1 MIKNKFPRILISAA
15 SSGSGK
21 TTFTC
26 ALLYYLK
33 RHGFNINAFK
43 CGPDY
48 IDPMFHRVISGVE
61 CINIDP
67 FFLNADSDAVCS
79 LISRYSAGSDIT
91 VIEGVMGLY
100 DGKNAQC
107 DYSTYSV
114 ARMTKSPV
122 VVVVN
127 AKGTSLTALAMAEG
141 IAGFGDEGIV
151 KGIIFNNM
159 GDVVYNQVL
168 GEYNERYTNNGRKC
182 DFEIIGHIRTMPKEL
197 MMESRHLGLI
207 TPDNTDGIKDRL
219 ARMYEHMKDSI
230 DWAKLVRIAESAQE
244 YEDIVSLSGNKIHNA
259 ENNAAS
265 GSDKPVIAV
274 AKDDAF
280 NFYYKENLRA
290 LERAG
295 AVIEYF
301 SPLADEAVPKRASG
315 LYIGGGYPESYTEK
329 LSRNEN
335 TKESIRNAVASHM
348 PVVAECGGFMYLTDS
363 IDGAGMCGIIK
374 ADSTYTGHL
383 VRFGYTTLTAK
394 SDNVIMK
401 AGQSVRAHEFH
412 YYDTTD
418 NGADYVA
425 VNLKGISYDCVTA
438 NEWMY
443 AGFPHIYFPSCEGLA
458 ERFID
463 KCRNY
468 CCEKICKQELF
479 L

>member
-1 MIKNKFPRILISAA
+1 MINNNLPRILISAA

-33 RHGFNINAFK
+33 RHGFKINAFK

-67 FFLNADSDAVCS
+67 FFLNADSDAARS

-122 VVVVN
+122 IVVIN

-141 IAGFGDEGIV
+141 IAGFGGDGIV

-168 GEYNERYTNNGRKC
+168 DEYNERYTNNNIKC
-182 DFEIIGHIRTMPKEL
+182 NFEIIGHIRTMPKEL

-207 TPDNTDGIKDRL
+207 TPDNMENVKDRI

-230 DWAKLVRIAESAQE
+230 DWEKLVCIAESAPE
-244 YEDIVSLSGNKIHNA
+244 YGNTEDMSVNKAYNA
-259 ENNAAS
+259 INNAVNNTTARI
-265 GSDKPVIAV
+265 DKPVIAV
-274 AKDDAF
+274 ARDDAF
-280 NFYYKENLRA
+280 NFYYEENLRA
-290 LERAG
+290 LEKAG
-295 AVIEYF
+295 AVIKYF
-301 SPLADEAVPKRASG
+301 SPLADEAVPEGASG

-329 LSRNEN
+329 LSQNEN
-335 TKESIRNAVASHM
+335 TKESIRNAAASHM
-348 PVVAECGGFMYLTDS
+348 PVIAECGGFMYLTDS
-363 IDGAGMCGIIK
+363 IDGADMCGIIK

-394 SDNVIMK
+394 NDNVIMK

-412 YYDTTD
+412 YYDTTN
-418 NGADYVA
+418 NGADYKA
-425 VNLKGISYDCVTA
+425 VNLKNISYDCITA

-443 AGFPHIYFPSCEGLA
+443 AGFPHIYFPSCEDLA
-458 ERFID
+458 ERFVD
-463 KCRNY
+463 KCRDY
-468 CCEKICKQELF
+468 SCKKICG
-479 L
+479 

>member
-1 MIKNKFPRILISAA
+1 MIKNNLPRILISAA

-33 RHGFNINAFK
+33 RHGFKINAFK

-61 CINIDP
+61 CINVDP
-67 FFLNADSDAVCS
+67 FFLNSDSDAACS
-79 LISRYSAGSDIT
+79 LISRYSADSDIA

-100 DGKNAQC
+100 DGKNAKC

-122 VVVVN
+122 IVIVN

-141 IAGFGDEGIV
+141 IAGFGDDGIV

-168 GEYNERYTNNGRKC
+168 DEYNERYANNKRN
-182 DFEIIGHIRTMPKEL
+182 FEIIGHIRTMPKEL

-207 TPDNTDGIKDRL
+207 TPDNTDGVKDRI

-230 DWAKLVRIAESAQE
+230 DWEKLVRIAESAPE
-244 YEDIVSLSGNKIHNA
+244 YEDTESNA
-259 ENNAAS
+259 ENS
-265 GSDKPVIAV
+265 LQDSVVTGSDKPIIAV
-274 AKDDAF
+274 ARDEAF
-280 NFYYKENLRA
+280 NFYYEENLRA
-290 LERAG
+290 LEEAG

-301 SPLADEAVPKRASG
+301 SPLADEAVPEEVSG

-329 LSRNEN
+329 LSQNEN
-335 TKESIRNAVASHM
+335 TKASIRNVVASHM
-348 PVVAECGGFMYLTDS
+348 PVIAECGGFMYLTDS
-363 IDGAGMCGIIK
+363 IDGADMCGIIK

-394 SDNVIMK
+394 NDNVIMK

-412 YYDTTD
+412 YYDTTN

-425 VNLKGISYDCVTA
+425 ANLKGISYDCVTA

-458 ERFID
+458 ERFVD
-463 KCRNY
+463 KCRDHSSK
-468 CCEKICKQELF
+468 KICE
-479 L
+479 

>member
-1 MIKNKFPRILISAA
+1 MINNNLPRILISAA

-33 RHGFNINAFK
+33 RYGFKINAFK

-67 FFLNADSDAVCS
+67 FFLNADSDAACS
-79 LISRYSAGSDIT
+79 LISRYSADSDIT

-100 DGKNAQC
+100 DGKNAKC

-122 VVVVN
+122 IVVVN

-141 IAGFGDEGIV
+141 IAEFGGDGIV

-168 GEYNERYTNNGRKC
+168 DEYNDRYTNNNRKC
-182 DFEIIGHIRTMPKEL
+182 NFEIIGHIRTMPKEL

-207 TPDNTDGIKDRL
+207 TPDNTEGVKDRIT
-219 ARMYEHMKDSI
+219 RMYEHMKDSI
-230 DWAKLVRIAESAQE
+230 DWEKLVRIAESAPE
-244 YEDIVSLSGNKIHNA
+244 YGNTEDMSVNKAYNA
-259 ENNAAS
+259 INNAVNNTTARI
-265 GSDKPVIAV
+265 DKPVIAV
-274 AKDDAF
+274 AHDDAF

-290 LERAG
+290 LEKAG
-295 AVIEYF
+295 AVIKYF
-301 SPLADEAVPKRASG
+301 SPLADEAVPEGASG

-329 LSRNEN
+329 LRQNNN
-335 TKESIRNAVASHM
+335 TRESIRRVAASHM
-348 PVVAECGGFMYLTDS
+348 PVIAECGGFMYLTDS
-363 IDGAGMCGIIK
+363 IDGADMCGIIK

-394 SDNVIMK
+394 NDNVIMK

-412 YYDTTD
+412 YYDTTN
-418 NGADYVA
+418 NGADYKA
-425 VNLKGISYDCVTA
+425 VNLKNISYDCITA

-443 AGFPHIYFPSCEGLA
+443 AGFPHIYFSSCEGLA
-458 ERFID
+458 ERFVD
-463 KCRNY
+463 KCRDY
-468 CCEKICKQELF
+468 SCKKICG
-479 L
+479 

>member
-1 MIKNKFPRILISAA
+1 MIKNNLSRILISAA

-33 RHGFNINAFK
+33 THGFRINAFK

-48 IDPMFHRVISGVE
+48 IDPMFHRIISGVE

-67 FFLNADSDAVCS
+67 FFLKSDSGAACS
-79 LISRYSAGSDIT
+79 LISRYSSGSDIT

-122 VVVVN
+122 IVIVN
-127 AKGTSLTALAMAEG
+127 ARGTSLTALAIAAG
-141 IAGFGDEGIV
+141 IAEFGGDDVV

-168 GEYNERYTNNGRKC
+168 DEYNERYINNGEKC
-182 DFEIIGHIRTMPKEL
+182 NFEIIGHIRTMPKEL
-197 MMESRHLGLI
+197 MLESRHLGLI
-207 TPDNTDGIKDRL
+207 TPDNTECVKDRI

-230 DWAKLVRIAESAQE
+230 DWEKLVNIAESAPE
-244 YEDIVSLSGNKIHNA
+244 YGDTGNLSVNKTHKAVNSTMDSA
-259 ENNAAS
+259 GTE
-265 GSDKPVIAV
+265 GDKPVIAV
-274 AKDDAF
+274 ARDEAF
-280 NFYYKENLRA
+280 NFYYEENLRA
-290 LERAG
+290 LEKAG

-301 SPLADEAVPKRASG
+301 SPLADEAVPENASG
-315 LYIGGGYPESYTEK
+315 LYIGGGYPECFVEK
-329 LSRNEN
+329 LSRNKN
-335 TKESIRNAVASHM
+335 TKESIRNAAASHM
-348 PVVAECGGFMYLTDS
+348 PLIAECGGFMYLTDS
-363 IDGAGMCGIIK
+363 IAGEDMCGVIK
-374 ADSTYTGHL
+374 TDSIYTGHL
-383 VRFGYTTLTAK
+383 VRFGYTLLTAK
-394 SDNVIMK
+394 RDNVIMK
-401 AGQSVRAHEFH
+401 AGQSIRAHEFH
-412 YYDTTD
+412 YYDTD
-418 NGADYVA
+418 NNGADYEA

-443 AGFPHIYFPSCEGLA
+443 AGFPHIYFPSCDGLA

-463 KCRNY
+463 NCRRYNG
-468 CCEKICKQELF
+468 
-479 L
+479 